1 MTFSPFATVVLII
14 ARGSGIPAHVLTLR
28 WNLGFTLI
36 ATALLFPIFFLMTGG
51 Q

>member
-1 MTFSPFATVVLII
+1 MRSNRTYSA
-14 ARGSGIPAHVLTLR
+14 
-28 WNLGFTLI
+28 NLGFTLI